1 MPWTDNSDDGKPGP
15 KPGPWGGPSGGAGD
29 GPDAGQGAGP
39 SAGPDGRDDPLPPPR
54 RPSSGPRR
62 GPPPPINPDE
72 ITVLL
77 RRWREQLEGAVGG
90 AGGQATPH
98 LIGLA
103 ALALVVLWL
112 IAGVYFV
119 QPAEQGV
126 VTTFGAYS
134 GVTLPGPHWRAVPFQ
149 RVQKVQVAALQRVDV
164 GGTGDNETPAEA
176 LMLTGDENI
185 VDLTFTVQYR
195 INDPAKYLFR
205 VSDPGQV
212 TIQSVAE
219 SAMREVVGKTN
230 SNDILTNG
238 RGVLQDQTEVL
249 MQRIL
254 DSYGAGVTIVEVQ
267 VRSANPPKDV
277 VPDFQDVASAGQD
290 AASAI
295 NQANAY
301 KNRVTNVAKG
311 DAAQIIQSAQA
322 YREQVVRTAQGDAS
336 RFNQIYEQYR
346 RAPAVTR
353 ERLYLEAMERVLAK
367 SNKVIVDTHGATA
380 PIILPSD
387 AFRPRPS
394 GAVAQSPPD
403 ASQGQ
408 QAAPPQPAP
417 ATTGASQ

>member
-1 MPWTDNSDDGKPGP
+1 MPWTDNSDDGKPGS
-15 KPGPWGGPSGGAGD
+15 KPGPWGAPPSGGSGGSNGGSSGGPGD
-29 GPDAGQGAGP
+29 GDDAP
-39 SAGPDGRDDPLPPPR
+39 PPPPR
-54 RPSSGPRR
+54 RPSGGPRR
-62 GPPPPINPDE
+62 GPPPPISPDDL
-72 ITVLL
+72 TVLF
-77 RRWREQLEGAVGG
+77 RRWRERLEGVLGG

-98 LIGLA
+98 LFGLA
-103 ALALVVLWL
+103 ALALVVLWI

-149 RVQKVQVAALQRVDV
+149 RVQKVQVSALQRVDV
-164 GGTGDNETPAEA
+164 GGTGDNEIPAEA

-195 INDPAKYLFR
+195 INDPAKFLFR
-205 VSDPGQV
+205 VSDAGQV

-230 SNDILTNG
+230 LNDILTNG
-238 RGVLQDQTEVL
+238 RGVLQDQSEVL

-254 DSYGAGVTIVEVQ
+254 DSYGAGVTVVEVQ

-277 VPDFQDVASAGQD
+277 VPDFQAVASAGQD
-290 AASAI
+290 AASAV

-301 KNRVTNVAKG
+301 RNRVINVAKG
-311 DAAQIIQSAQA
+311 DAAQIVQSAQA

-353 ERLYLEAMERVLAK
+353 ERLYLETMERVLAK

-387 AFRPRPS
+387 AFRPRSSAAGQPAQPDPS
-394 GAVAQSPPD
+394 QAQQTPP
-403 ASQGQ
+403 
-408 QAAPPQPAP
+408 PPAQPAP
-417 ATTGASQ
+417 TGATQ

>member
-1 MPWTDNSDDGKPGP
+1 MPWTDNSDDGKPGQ
-15 KPGPWGGPSGGAGD
+15 KPGPWGAPPPGGAGGD
-29 GPDAGQGAGP
+29 NEPP
-39 SAGPDGRDDPLPPPR
+39 PPPR
-54 RPSSGPRR
+54 RPSGGPRR
-62 GPPPPINPDE
+62 PPPPINTDE
-72 ITVLL
+72 IAAIL
-77 RRWREQLEGAVGG
+77 RRWRLWIEDRFGG
-90 AGGQATPH
+90 AGGPAGPQLVG
-98 LIGLA
+98 LIA
-103 ALALVVLWL
+103 AALVVVWL
-112 IAGVYFV
+112 LSGIYFV

-134 GVTLPGPHWRAVPFQ
+134 RDTGPGAHWRFVPFE
-149 RVQKVQVAALQRVDV
+149 RVQKVPVASLQRVDI
-164 GGTGDNETPAEA
+164 GGSGDSENQAEA

-195 INDPAKYLFR
+195 INDAANYLFR

-230 SNDILTNG
+230 LNDILTNG
-238 RGVLQDQTEVL
+238 RGKLQDQTEVL

-290 AASAI
+290 AASAV

-301 KNRVTNVAKG
+301 RNRVINVAKG

-322 YREQVVRTAQGDAS
+322 YRENVVHTADGDAS

-353 ERLYLEAMERVLAK
+353 ERLYLESMERVLSK

-387 AFRPRPS
+387 AFRPRS
-394 GAVAQSPPD
+394 TAPPPAD
-403 ASQGQ
+403 VSASQQ
-408 QAAPPQPAP
+408 PPTNPQPQTQLPAP
-417 ATTGASQ
+417 GSATTGAPQ

>member
-1 MPWTDNSDDGKPGP
+1 MPWTDNSDDGKPGS
-15 KPGPWGGPSGGAGD
+15 KPGPWGAPPAGGSGGPSGGPGAGD
-29 GPDAGQGAGP
+29 EQP
-39 SAGPDGRDDPLPPPR
+39 PPPR
-54 RPSSGPRR
+54 RPSGGPRR
-62 GPPPPINPDE
+62 PPPPPISPDAL
-72 ITVLL
+72 TALFQS
-77 RRWREQLEGAVGG
+77 WRARLEGALGG

-98 LIGLA
+98 LFGLA
-103 ALALVVLWL
+103 ALAIVVLWF

-134 GVTLPGPHWRAVPFQ
+134 GTTLPGPHWRAVPFQ
-149 RVQKVQVAALQRVDV
+149 RVQKVQVAALQRVDI
-164 GGTGDNETPAEA
+164 GGAGDNEIPAEA

-195 INDPAKYLFR
+195 VNDAAKYLFR

-230 SNDILTNG
+230 LNDILTNG

-254 DSYGAGVTIVEVQ
+254 DSYGAGVTVVEVQ
-267 VRSANPPKDV
+267 VRSASPPKDV

-290 AASAI
+290 AASAV

-301 KNRVTNVAKG
+301 RNRVINVAKG
-311 DAAQIIQSAQA
+311 DAAQIVQSAQA
-322 YREQVVRTAQGDAS
+322 YREQVVHTAQGDAS

-353 ERLYLEAMERVLAK
+353 ERLYLETMERVLAK

-387 AFRPRPS
+387 AFRPRTPGPAQPPQPDS
-394 GAVAQSPPD
+394 SQAQQSPP
-403 ASQGQ
+403 
-408 QAAPPQPAP
+408 PPAQPAP
-417 ATTGASQ
+417 TGASQ

>member
-1 MPWTDNSDDGKPGP
+1 MSSDELTAMLK
-15 KPGPWGGPSGGAGD
+15 
-29 GPDAGQGAGP
+29 
-39 SAGPDGRDDPLPPPR
+39 
-54 RPSSGPRR
+54 
-62 GPPPPINPDE
+62 
-72 ITVLL
+72 
-77 RRWREQLEGAVGG
+77 RWRQWIEDRLGG
-90 AGGQATPH
+90 AGGPATPQVFG
-98 LIGLA
+98 LIA
-103 ALALVVLWL
+103 IALVMIWL
-112 IAGVYFV
+112 LSGIYFI

-134 GVTLPGPHWRAVPFQ
+134 RETGPGAHWRFVPFEG
-149 RVQKVQVAALQRVDV
+149 VQKVQIASLQRVDI
-164 GGTGDNETPAEA
+164 GGSGDSENQAEA

-195 INDPAKYLFR
+195 INDAANYLFR

-230 SNDILTNG
+230 LNDILTNG
-238 RGVLQDQTEVL
+238 RGKLQDQTEVL
-249 MQRIL
+249 MQQIL
-254 DSYGAGVTIVEVQ
+254 DRYGAGVTIVEVQ

-290 AASAI
+290 AASAV

-301 KNRVTNVAKG
+301 RNRVINVAKG

-322 YREQVVRTAQGDAS
+322 YRENVVHTADGDAS

-353 ERLYLEAMERVLAK
+353 ERLYLESMERVLSK

-387 AFRPRPS
+387 AFRPRS
-394 GAVAQSPPD
+394 TAPPPAD
-403 ASQGQ
+403 VSASQQ
-408 QAAPPQPAP
+408 PPTNPQPQTQLPAP
-417 ATTGASQ
+417 GSATTGAPQ

>member
-1 MPWTDNSDDGKPGP
+1 MPWTDNSDDGKPGQ
-15 KPGPWGGPSGGAGD
+15 KPGPWGAPPPGGSGGGNE
-29 GPDAGQGAGP
+29 PP
-39 SAGPDGRDDPLPPPR
+39 TPPR
-54 RPSSGPRR
+54 RPLGGPRR
-62 GPPPPINPDE
+62 PPPPLNSDE
-72 ITVLL
+72 LTAML
-77 RRWREQLEGAVGG
+77 RRWRQWLEDRFGG
-90 AGGQATPH
+90 AGGPATPQ
-98 LIGLA
+98 LLG
-103 ALALVVLWL
+103 L
-112 IAGVYFV
+112 IAIAVVMVWLLSGIYFV

-134 GVTLPGPHWRAVPFQ
+134 RDTGPGAHWRFVPFE
-149 RVQKVQVAALQRVDV
+149 RVQKVPVASLQRVDI
-164 GGTGDNETPAEA
+164 GGSGDSENQAEA

-195 INDPAKYLFR
+195 INDAANYLFR

-230 SNDILTNG
+230 LNDILTNG
-238 RGVLQDQTEVL
+238 RGKLQDQTEVL

-290 AASAI
+290 AASAV

-301 KNRVTNVAKG
+301 RNRVINVAKG

-322 YREQVVRTAQGDAS
+322 YRENVVHTADGDAS

-353 ERLYLEAMERVLAK
+353 ERLYLESMERVLSK

-387 AFRPRPS
+387 AFRPRS
-394 GAVAQSPPD
+394 
-403 ASQGQ
+403 AS
-408 QAAPPQPAP
+408 APPPPVDTSQSQPPPTNAQP
-417 ATTGASQ
+417 QTQLPPPGATQ